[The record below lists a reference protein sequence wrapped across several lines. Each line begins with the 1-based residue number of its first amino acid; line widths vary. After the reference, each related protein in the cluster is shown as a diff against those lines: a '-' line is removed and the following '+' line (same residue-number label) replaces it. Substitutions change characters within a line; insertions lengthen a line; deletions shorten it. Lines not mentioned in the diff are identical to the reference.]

1 MRRRRN
7 QSGEGGG
14 KGVDLAII
22 ITPMLDMA
30 FQLLAFFIMTYHP
43 PAQEAAV
50 DGSLL
55 PPAVIGP
62 TKGKKDNKS
71 VIDPLVKTQVRIIV
85 KAVPFKKDADQ
96 PLQPGQPTAILLEL
110 PPLQIKTVAPVKE
123 PGAKAGDSP
132 ADWTAALKALAEEL
146 AASRKDPA
154 LVNLELSIDADRPL
168 RYGYVIAVR
177 EVAEASG
184 YKKIGF
190 NAPR

>member
-1 MRRRRN
+1 MRKRRHHITE
-7 QSGEGGG
+7 SES
-14 KGVDLAII
+14 KGVDLGII

-43 PAQEAAV
+43 PAREAAV

-55 PPAVIGP
+55 PPAVVSS
-62 TKGKKDNKS
+62 KGKKDTKS
-71 VIDPLVKTQVRIIV
+71 VDPLVKTQVRIIV
-85 KAVPFKKDADQ
+85 KAVPFKKEVDQ
-96 PLQPGQPTAILLEL
+96 LLQPGQPTAILLEL
-110 PPLQIKTVAPVKE
+110 PPLQIKTVALVKE
-123 PGAKAGDSP
+123 PGPKSGDPP
-132 ADWTAALKALAEEL
+132 ADWAAALKALAEGL
-146 AASRKDPA
+146 AATRKDPA